1 MLNNRR
7 IDIQKLKKSL
17 SNGLSRKGKAII
29 LSIIMSL
36 IIGSIFGVISLQMA
50 DKDSGMTIESTK
62 QTVDVSNQQGD
73 TNLTTHSP
81 EPISFYVV
89 QAGVFSEEA
98 NAKERIELFKEAGY
112 SNVIWKKEQEIYLL
126 TGISVSKDEIKKL
139 ANEMQD
145 EDFDVF
151 VKKWEVKTAEQ
162 DIQTQAATYLDA
174 FLSAWNQSL
183 EDQNNQALTSFI
195 KDNSDEISQDLQ
207 PLQKQLIKLIQSEE
221 KDEQEILLES
231 MYMYENYVNKDSK

>member
-29 LSIIMSL
+29 FSIIMSL

-50 DKDSGMTIESTK
+50 DKDSGMAVESTK
-62 QTVDVSNQQGD
+62 QTVDVSNQEEE
-73 TNLTTHSP
+73 TNIATHSP
-81 EPISFYVV
+81 ESISFYVV

-98 NAKERIELFKEAGY
+98 NAKKRIELFEEAGY

-126 TGISVSKDEIKKL
+126 TGISASKDSIKKL
-139 ANEMQD
+139 ANEMQE

-151 VKKWEVKTAEQ
+151 VKEWEVKTAEQ
-162 DIQTQAATYLDA
+162 DMEKQAATYLES

-183 EDQNNQALTSFI
+183 EDKNKQALTSFI
-195 KDNSDEISQDLQ
+195 KDNHDEISQNLQ
-207 PLQKQLIKLIQSEE
+207 PFQKQLIKLIQSEE